1 MVDVRG
7 ATNDGLEDVPDVPVD
22 LIVDHGDC
30 GGAGREVVVGDDG
43 KWSGSEKDDDG
54 MVEDGLSDERVR
66 LLERLNRE
74 NKQGT
79 LTNFCIEFSSFGAR
93 KTTGEG
99 GGWKEGGAER
109 KMNGGSWPPS
119 STVQNCG
126 GSKNRGTRK
135 IKAQASKKQKKG
147 AKSVSGREPGQGPK
161 PVSSQGS
168 LRNYFSVE
176 ERLVEIGTPM
186 GFRRLI

>member
-93 KTTGEG
+93 KTTGKVDRGLQARLSRTVVDLRTG
-99 GGWKEGGAER
+99 GQEKLRLKPARNKRRG
-109 KMNGGSWPPS
+109 
-119 STVQNCG
+119 QN
-126 GSKNRGTRK
+126 
-135 IKAQASKKQKKG
+135 
-147 AKSVSGREPGQGPK
+147 
-161 PVSSQGS
+161 
-168 LRNYFSVE
+168 L
-176 ERLVEIGTPM
+176 
-186 GFRRLI
+186 

>member
-1 MVDVRG
+1 M
-7 ATNDGLEDVPDVPVD
+7 TT
-22 LIVDHGDC
+22 
-30 GGAGREVVVGDDG
+30 EV
-43 KWSGSEKDDDG
+43 
-54 MVEDGLSDERVR
+54 
-66 LLERLNRE
+66 
-74 NKQGT
+74 
-79 LTNFCIEFSSFGAR
+79 
-93 KTTGEG
+93 G

-176 ERLVEIGTPM
+176 ERPVEIGTPM